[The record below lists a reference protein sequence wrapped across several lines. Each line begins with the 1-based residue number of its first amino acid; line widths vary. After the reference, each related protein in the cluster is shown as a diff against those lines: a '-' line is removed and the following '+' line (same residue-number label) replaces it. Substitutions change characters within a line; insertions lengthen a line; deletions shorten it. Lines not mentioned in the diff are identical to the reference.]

1 MAHSVLN
8 PSSEQWDFE
17 MIQADPMLPGHA
29 RDGRRKPVPS
39 LCSPPSWAPT
49 SALRG
54 VEQTLKEAS
63 LCSQVERRSTVVT
76 VLGLQTRTIRIG
88 KMLLNSPDVGSWQGP
103 ETQLKNSKHHPPS
116 PALSLGAGKRGGRAW
131 LL

>member
-1 MAHSVLN
+1 M
-8 PSSEQWDFE
+8 
-17 MIQADPMLPGHA
+17 
-29 RDGRRKPVPS
+29 PS

-49 SALRG
+49 SAPRG

-63 LCSQVERRSTVVT
+63 LRSQVERRSTAVT
-76 VLGLQTRTIRIG
+76 VLGLQTRTVRIG

-103 ETQLKNSKHHPPS
+103 ETQPKNSKHRPLS